1 MEENEM
7 TGEEQNETPG
17 TTQRINKWLPWF
29 IGGGA
34 LSFFALCSFVL
45 FILVVFSLGLN
56 AYLAWQLSGLEI
68 VIVRPM
74 PISEQAG
81 AGAPADTLIAVATAT
96 LTPQPTSTPEPTST
110 PTPIPSA
117 TPTTPPTSTITQ
129 IDTATTGSRLVSPTA
144 PATTA
149 STAIDPTVTRSLSR
163 ANQQSAPATST
174 NTYILIPIEG
184 GRDSKPAE
192 EHGDLNLKLRDPQP
206 SQAPAELVDY
216 TGYDDPNAPKLS
228 AIFEPDFVATYA
240 VHDWNWNCNCK
251 GKLKNEGFLVGIE
264 TTPGEPIYIPP
275 TQQAVWQDDY
285 YAVVLYASEDSLT
298 FVYNRVGTVAHD
310 YVIHYLGLQTDPNLL
325 TLYRQSTGDELPGL
339 DLETPVGVATDEL
352 IVSVRDKG
360 SFMDTRSRK
369 DWWD

>member
-1 MEENEM
+1 MA
-7 TGEEQNETPG
+7 GEERNETPG

-34 LSFFALCSFVL
+34 LSFFVFCSFVL
-45 FILVVFSLGLN
+45 FILVIFSLGLN

-74 PISEQAG
+74 PISEQAE
-81 AGAPADTLIAVATAT
+81 AGAPANTLITVATAT
-96 LTPQPTSTPEPTST
+96 LTPQPTSTPEPTSPPT
-110 PTPIPSA
+110 PTPSA
-117 TPTTPPTSTITQ
+117 TPTATATATITP
-129 IDTATTGSRLVSPTA
+129 IDTDTTGSRLVSPTA
-144 PATTA
+144 AATTA
-149 STAIDPTVTRSLSR
+149 GTAIDPTVTRSLSR

-184 GRDSKPAE
+184 GRDSRPAE
-192 EHGDLNLKLRDPQP
+192 EHGDLNLKLRDPEP
-206 SQAPAELVDY
+206 SQASAELVDY

-228 AIFEPDFVATYA
+228 AIFEPDFVATYV
-240 VHDWNWNCNCK
+240 VHDWDWNCNCK

-310 YVIHYLGLQTDPNLL
+310 
-325 TLYRQSTGDELPGL
+325 
-339 DLETPVGVATDEL
+339 
-352 IVSVRDKG
+352 
-360 SFMDTRSRK
+360 
-369 DWWD
+369 